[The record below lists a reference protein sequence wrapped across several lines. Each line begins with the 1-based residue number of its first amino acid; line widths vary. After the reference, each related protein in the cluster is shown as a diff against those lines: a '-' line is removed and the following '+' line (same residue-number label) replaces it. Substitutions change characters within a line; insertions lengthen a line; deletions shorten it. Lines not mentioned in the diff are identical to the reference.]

1 MAANYDAIV
10 IGTGFGGSVAAC
22 RLAQAGLRV
31 SVLERGRRYDI
42 NEFPR
47 DWNNPLNGWLWET
60 GQGLFDVKP
69 FQQMTVVQSA
79 GLGGGSLIYAN
90 VHLRAPEAVFAR
102 GWPAGYSRGAL
113 DPYYDLVAY
122 MLDIS
127 PITKSSR
134 GLPSKTQFMRKVADQ
149 LHRLDQFCYPNIAV
163 DFGPE
168 TPHQNKFDAEQR
180 GCNYCGECDIGCN
193 FHAKNTLD
201 FNYLKV
207 ARDFG
212 ADIST
217 QSEATRIEPAAA
229 GGYRVTYL
237 EHAAGGL
244 VRQLEARYVFL
255 CAGAVNSTELLLKCR
270 DEFGTLPALSA
281 RLGQGYSG
289 NGDLLAFAFN
299 TRQPFKPSEGPT
311 ITTGIVYDRNDGGV
325 DNWFIF
331 EEGGH
336 PKEIGS
342 LLQLLNPAGHSLD
355 DVAHLGRVEV
365 LKVLRSRAAAKVGTA
380 SPPEADNAA
389 VFLAMGRDLA
399 NGVIKLHP
407 ITRHLDIEWNV
418 PANLPLYEAETRLAT
433 DIANAMGG
441 NVAMNPLWRFL
452 HIPVSVHNLGGCVM
466 AETSDSGVTGP
477 NGEVHNYPGLFVL
490 DGAALPAATGVNPSH
505 TIAAVSERN
514 VELFIQRLPGKAAWH
529 SPQFALKTP
538 VVDPLSSIVVPAG
551 GTMPTQTQ
559 SIGVQFTETMKGYVA
574 KGWSPADDYAG
585 ADAAGK
591 VSDARMEFLLTITM
605 PDLHAFLASEEH
617 PGVAVGKVT
626 VAGFTPAAGAPV
638 SNGVFNLFVAGD
650 GANSRKMLYALP
662 FTGADGKPYLL
673 DGFKDVRDHGNFDVW
688 GSTSTLYTVIREG
701 TTRSGNIVATGIM
714 KILIPDFMKQ
724 LTTFQALGTDDPIEK
739 GKALSEFGTMFFGSL
754 WEVFVKPHLP

>member
-1 MAANYDAIV
+1 
-10 IGTGFGGSVAAC
+10 VAAC
-22 RLAQAGLRV
+22 RIAQAGLQV

-42 NEFPR
+42 HEFPR
-47 DWNNPLNGWLWET
+47 DWNNPLNGWLWDT

-90 VHLRAPEAVFAR
+90 VHLRAPEAVFAQ

-122 MLDIS
+122 MLDIN

-168 TPHQNKFDAEQR
+168 TPHPNKFGAEQR

-193 FHAKNTLD
+193 LHAKNTLD
-201 FNYLKV
+201 FNYLKI
-207 ARDFG
+207 ASDFG

-217 QSEATRIEPAAA
+217 QCEATRIEPTAA
-229 GGYRVTYL
+229 GGYKVTYL
-237 EHAAGGL
+237 DHAAGGQG
-244 VRQLEARYVFL
+244 RELEARYVFL

-281 RLGQGYSG
+281 RLGHGYSG

-336 PKEIGS
+336 PREIGS
-342 LLQLLNPAGHSLD
+342 LLQLLNPSGHSLD
-355 DVAHLGRVEV
+355 DVAHLVRAEV
-365 LKVLRSRAAAKVGTA
+365 LKVLRARAAAKVGSA
-380 SPPEADNAA
+380 SPSQADNAA

-407 ITRHLDIEWNV
+407 ITRGLDIEWNV

-441 NVAMNPLWRFL
+441 NVAMNPLWKFL

-466 AETSDSGVTGP
+466 AETSDRGVTGP

-505 TIAAVSERN
+505 TIAAVAERN
-514 VELFIQRLPGKAAWH
+514 LELFIQRLPGKPGWH

-551 GTMPTQTQ
+551 GTMPSQTQ
-559 SIGVQFTETMKGYVA
+559 SVGIQFTETMKGYVA
-574 KGWSPADDYAG
+574 KGWSPPDDYAG
-585 ADAAGK
+585 ADASGK
-591 VSDARMEFLLTITM
+591 ASDVRMEFVLTITM
-605 PDLHAFLASEEH
+605 PDLQAFLASADH

-626 VAGFTPAAGAPV
+626 VAGFTPPAGAPV
-638 SNGVFNLFVAGD
+638 SNGAFNLFVASD
-650 GANSRKMLYALP
+650 GPNSRKMLYALP

-701 TTRSGNIVATGIM
+701 STRSGNIVATGIM
-714 KILIPDFMKQ
+714 KILIPDFMRQ
-724 LTTFQALGTDDPIEK
+724 LTTFRALGTNDPIEK
-739 GKALSEFGTMFFGSL
+739 DKALSEFGTMFFGSL